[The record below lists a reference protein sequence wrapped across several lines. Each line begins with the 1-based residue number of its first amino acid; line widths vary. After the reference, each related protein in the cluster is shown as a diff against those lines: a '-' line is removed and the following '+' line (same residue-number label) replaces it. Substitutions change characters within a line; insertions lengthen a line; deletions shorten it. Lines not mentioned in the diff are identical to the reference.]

1 MAADATRGEVRI
13 EELDRA
19 QQVLARR
26 VAEAKAIV
34 PELSMRASAAAA
46 TVPEGATLRDV
57 VIKAVAVA
65 LRETPRANAAYRD
78 GHVELYSR
86 VNVAFATPAGDG
98 AVFPVLI
105 DADARPLVDLAAE
118 ARALAEAAAAGT
130 ITAPQLGGATFT
142 VVALD
147 GVDEVTPVIAA
158 PQAGTLGA
166 GGVRDGLV
174 TLTLVADARV
184 LHGPVAAGFLGRVR
198 TLLETPGEPGV

>member
-1 MAADATRGEVRI
+1 
-13 EELDRA
+13 
-19 QQVLARR
+19 
-26 VAEAKAIV
+26 V
-34 PELSMRASAAAA
+34 PELSMRTEADVGDAGGRHP
-46 TVPEGATLRDV
+46 TRDL
-57 VIKAVAVA
+57 VIKAAALA
-65 LRETPRANAAYRD
+65 LRDTPRANAAYRD

-105 DADARPLVDLAAE
+105 DADVRPTPELAAE
-118 ARALAEAAAAGT
+118 ARALAEAAASGT

-147 GVDEVTPVIAA
+147 EVDEVTPVIAA
-158 PQAGTLGA
+158 PQAGTLG
-166 GGVRDGLV
+166 VGLRSAPRV

-198 TLLETPGEPGV
+198 ALLEAPGELGL